1 MQPQYIMRYG
11 FYEGHTFWRA
21 DPIAISFIFGF
32 KSLEELDVIF
42 EGKLFKTLYRI
53 VQSIAISQV

>member
-1 MQPQYIMRYG
+1 MRYG
-11 FYEGHTFWRA
+11 FYEDHTLWRA

-42 EGKLFKTLYRI
+42 EGKLFKTL
-53 VQSIAISQV
+53 SEHFTE